1 MRVLVCLLFFTFFQ
15 VNATHIVGGYI
26 SYKHVGGTTY
36 DITFKIYRDCSSQV
50 GFDGENSSNPN
61 SQLPEFRFSIVA
73 DNSANG
79 FATESFTAPFNPSS
93 KITVSSVIV
102 NPCLIKDGTCVEE
115 ATYTRRITLPS
126 STMGYTIV
134 HQRCCRNGSIL
145 NIQNQ
150 DAPNQTDKPGIT
162 LKCYIPPTTPFQ
174 NNSATFK
181 EIPPLFICKDI
192 SFYYDHSAVDID
204 GDSLDYALVTP
215 LAGLS
220 SSSPSTNDPSLFGV
234 TPVDWNSPYSL
245 TNVIGGAPTMTIDPK
260 TGLMNCKPIALGRFV
275 VSVQCREFRNG
286 VVINTFFR
294 DFQFNVTNCN
304 IPSANMPLT
313 NRDPNKK
320 IGDYK
325 INCSNYSVK
334 FTNLSDGADYV
345 LWRFGDPGSGIN
357 DTSSKLEPTHN
368 FSDTG
373 KFIVTLYAF
382 KRLNTGQLCIDS
394 LRGIVGIYPLF
405 KPDFTIDNACEE
417 SPIKL
422 TDKTTSTFGKII
434 FWDWVANGTTIAS
447 NKISLY
453 SNLPA
458 GSHNILLRVR
468 DDKGCYDSI
477 LKQAIVY
484 SKPKINYTIPNPCQ
498 FETVQLLC
506 KSTVA
511 SPYTI
516 ISNTWVLPNGTRIDS
531 CNTTTSFNTSGINN
545 LKLIATTDKG
555 CIDSA
560 NVPITIFPK
569 PVVSSTPNTKIC
581 YDKTIQLNAIGA
593 VNYEWSPNQFLDNH
607 KISNPIC
614 SPAYPNSVSYIVKGT
629 DANGCSDTASTTIS
643 FFTKPFIS
651 AGLDT
656 SVCLN
661 PSPFKFRDSV
671 ILNGQGTFNSV
682 SWSPSAGL
690 DNPNILTPKSKPKQ
704 TTTYILTGI
713 DNNNCAIKDTVEVLI
728 LDPSIDLISK
738 KDTAFCVGDTI
749 QVNPYDQG
757 DITSYKWTVLLN
769 GSEVPAYWVSN
780 ANIRNPRFS
789 ALDTTTYI
797 LEIENYCYKKKDTI
811 ALNAIAL
818 PDGGLPDFDTICLFD
833 IYQFN
838 ATNGMS
844 SYLWSTVDKTISS
857 KIIRNPSAKPSVT
870 SDYKLFLVDKYGCK
884 GTDSTKIIVNY
895 PPALSVAGQ
904 KAYICQGDSLLLW
917 ALSSSN
923 VIFKWSPNSFI
934 TNTDSA
940 KIFVFP
946 PKSTSYV
953 ISATNA
959 ANCITR
965 DTIPVVVQ
973 EPVKAVAKSP
983 YQMCFGKYIEIEASG
998 GKYYLWKP
1006 SYNINDTAIAKPQV
1020 YPDTS
1025 ITYSVRVSNDCFSDS
1040 TKVFVRVDT
1049 IPVVTASNDTTIYRS
1064 AEVVLTAISKAN
1076 KFEWTPK
1083 TGTSNPFFNELTVTP
1098 YDTTMYYVSVT
1109 DDNGCIGTDSVRVNV
1124 YGKTVM
1130 LIPTAFS
1137 PNGDGTN
1144 DIFKIVKH
1152 LNIRKLNAFD
1162 VYDRWGNLVF
1172 SSTDI
1177 NKGWDGTVNGEPVN
1191 EGVYVWKVQAVTY
1204 DKETINKSGNI
1215 TLLR

>member
-61 SQLPEFRFSIVA
+61 SQLPEFTFSIVA
-73 DNSANG
+73 DNSPNG
-79 FATESFTAPFNPSS
+79 MATTNYTAPFNASS
-93 KITVSSVIV
+93 KKTINSIIV
-102 NPCLIKDGTCVEE
+102 NPCLAKDNTCAEE
-115 ATYTRRITLPS
+115 ATYTKRITLPS
-126 STMGYTIV
+126 STIGYTIV
-134 HQRCCRNGSIL
+134 HQRCCRNGDIL

-150 DAPNQTDKPGIT
+150 PVPNENDKPGIT
-162 LKCYIPPTTPFQ
+162 LTCYIPPTTPFQ

-181 EIPPLFICKDI
+181 EIPPLFICKDV
-192 SFYYDHSAVDID
+192 SFYYDHSAIDID

-220 SSSPSTNDPSLFGV
+220 SANPSTTNPSLFGV
-234 TPVDWNSPYSL
+234 VPINWNNPYKL
-245 TNVIGGAPTMTIDPK
+245 TNVIGGSPAMTIDPK
-260 TGLMNCKPIALGRFV
+260 TGLLSCKPNVVGRFV

-286 VVINTFFR
+286 QVINTFFR
-294 DFQFNVTNCN
+294 DFQFNVRGCDIPNASVDNLESSQNDIGVKKANCKN
-304 IPSANMPLT
+304 YTMDFNSI
-313 NRDPNKK
+313 
-320 IGDYK
+320 
-325 INCSNYSVK
+325 SNNTDWVYW
-334 FTNLSDGADYV
+334 N
-345 LWRFGDPGSGIN
+345 FGDPKSGTN
-357 DTSSKLEPTHN
+357 DTSTKKSPTHT
-368 FSDTG
+368 FTDSGTY
-373 KFIVTLYAF
+373 IVTLVAF
-382 KRLNTGQLCIDS
+382 KRLTTGQLCIDS
-394 LRGIVGIYPLF
+394 FRVITKIYPVF
-405 KPDFTIDNACEE
+405 KPEFTLNNACEG
-417 SPIKL
+417 STIGL
-422 TDKTTSTFGKII
+422 IDKTTSTYGQIN
-434 FWDWVANGTTIAS
+434 FWNWVINGQVMS
-447 NKISLY
+447 NTKTYNYNL
-453 SNLPA
+453 LPA
-458 GSHNILLRVR
+458 GNHNIILRVG
-468 DDKGCYDSI
+468 DNKGCYDTFV
-477 LKQAIVY
+477 KQVTVY
-484 SKPKINYTIPNPCQ
+484 PMPKINYTVPNPCQ

-511 SPYTI
+511 SPSTI
-516 ISNTWVLPNGTRIDS
+516 VTNTWVLPNGTRIDS

-545 LKLIATTDKG
+545 LKLIATSDKG

-569 PVVSSTPNTKIC
+569 PVVSATPNTKIC

-593 VNYEWSPNQFLDNH
+593 LNYEWSPNQFLDNH

-923 VIFKWSPNSFI
+923 VIFKWTPNSFI

-940 KIFVFP
+940 KIYVFP

-998 GKYYLWKP
+998 GKYYLWRP
-1006 SYNINDTAIAKPQV
+1006 SYHINDTAIAKPQV
-1020 YPDTS
+1020 FPDTS
-1025 ITYSVRVSNDCFSDS
+1025 ITYKVRVSNDCFSDS
-1040 TKVFVRVDT
+1040 ANVFVRVDT
-1049 IPVVTASNDTTIYRS
+1049 LPHISVSNDTTIYRS
-1064 AEVVLTAISKAN
+1064 AEVVLIASSKAN

-1098 YDTTMYYVSVT
+1098 YDTTMYYVNVT